1 VVYLTKNGTIA
12 NVCQPTTHSIM
23 LM

>member
-1 VVYLTKNGTIA
+1 VYLTKNGTIA